1 MSCGRPDGHDNRG
14 RNTRKR
20 RRSLYTSHRS
30 RYGGLKTTGRFV
42 HPNRTVSNKRERL
55 FTTFRSPVTV
65 VYFPPPHTHTHTHS
79 RILLG
84 FPGRNGVTYHV
95 PGQPRTAVR
104 RDHDGRAPFG
114 IVRDVTAVVAAGH
127 HNRVDGVDVPVARAV
142 VAVRFPVAGGEH
154 VNHTFPVPALRNR
167 NAMLCLKTV
176 TVVNRRKRGGHN
188 RFAR

>member
-65 VYFPPPHTHTHTHS
+65 VYFPPPHTHTHTFSHITWVS
-79 RILLG
+79 R
-84 FPGRNGVTYHV
+84 PKRRNLPRSWSAPNRCT
-95 PGQPRTAVR
+95 PWPWWPRTVR
-104 RDHDGRAPFG
+104 NSTWRDRCRRSWPPQSCRWSWRTRRTRSCRRPLSRCRRRTRKPHLSRPG
-114 IVRDVTAVVAAGH
+114 
-127 HNRVDGVDVPVARAV
+127 
-142 VAVRFPVAGGEH
+142 
-154 VNHTFPVPALRNR
+154 PAQPER
-167 NAMLCLKTV
+167 NALFK
-176 TVVNRRKRGGHN
+176 NGDRR
-188 RFAR
+188 